1 MKSHSQALHSF
12 ATKLTTLLMVRQA
25 VRWTTAWFFIWGV
38 IVLAVRFSGVHFA
51 DWLLYG
57 LLFAV
62 PLAAIAAL
70 RENRKRVAFAQVRAA
85 YDGLNRCGGV
95 VMAEEAAE
103 MAAWQATLPQPTSP
117 VLRWRGGRTLGLLTV
132 ATLFVGTSLL
142 LPDRFTA
149 LAVQKP
155 LEIGKLVSELNAEV
169 ETLKEEKILEEEK
182 AEDLQKQLTQ
192 LKEQSSAV
200 DPAKTWEA
208 LDHIKESNA
217 DMARQAAEE
226 ALSKTTALTE
236 AETLASALQQ
246 ANESG
251 MGEDRATRAE
261 QDLAGMLKSAKLEE
275 GLLKGDIPPELL
287 SQLEGLKK
295 EDLEKLLG
303 AIQFNKNSLG
313 KTLTNLANL
322 KLIDAKK
329 LSECKNAGKCP
340 NPDALAAFLCNSTN
354 QCDSFSMLAISYC
367 RGGISRGRGDAP
379 MTWKEE
385 TSDQGAKFKEESL
398 PAATRLSDSR
408 FVGVSRS
415 APELSGD
422 SVVAEQG
429 ALAQTASGGG
439 SSHSQVVLP
448 RHKQTVQRF
457 FKREE

>member
-1 MKSHSQALHSF
+1 
-12 ATKLTTLLMVRQA
+12 
-25 VRWTTAWFFIWGV
+25 
-38 IVLAVRFSGVHFA
+38 
-51 DWLLYG
+51 
-57 LLFAV
+57 
-62 PLAAIAAL
+62 
-70 RENRKRVAFAQVRAA
+70 
-85 YDGLNRCGGV
+85 
-95 VMAEEAAE
+95 
-103 MAAWQATLPQPTSP
+103 
-117 VLRWRGGRTLGLLTV
+117 
-132 ATLFVGTSLL
+132 
-142 LPDRFTA
+142 
-149 LAVQKP
+149 
-155 LEIGKLVSELNAEV
+155 VSELNAEV

-251 MGEDRATRAE
+251 MGEDRATRAA